1 MLPKGLI
8 SLITKLSTGWLL
20 VLAKTTTG
28 KVVELR
34 KRQVSGKMDIFTNFI
49 RPYDD
54 LINQFT
60 QTTRFVVTT
69 G

>member
-1 MLPKGLI
+1 
-8 SLITKLSTGWLL
+8 L

-49 RPYDD
+49 RLYDD
-54 LINQFT
+54 LINQFI

>member
-1 MLPKGLI
+1 
-8 SLITKLSTGWLL
+8 L

-54 LINQFT
+54 LINQFI